1 MTKWQRAGLAALGG
15 VAVLV
20 LVGVL
25 VRFVLFPS
33 SGAQAGGTILSIVS
47 GQVQVQDKGAAA
59 TRPAVDGEELQ
70 EGARIV
76 TGDDSRAIITFFD
89 GSTQAL
95 DPDTDVTL
103 DHLASTDSGGLF
115 ASITQS
121 LGTTWNSV
129 LKPTGSTSDFTVKTP
144 SAVGAARDTL
154 FLVTVDTTGTSE
166 FWSRLGNL
174 FLLAQGQSA
183 EVPSGSSS
191 TTPQGEPPGAP
202 EPKPAAGSEV
212 KLELASAAW
221 MLVVNPDGLAA
232 GILPPGVFV
241 DQIAGTLATDY
252 TQEPQLIDMRDLQE
266 GTYDVYLLGKDSGK
280 YHVSM
285 SGAAKGTL
293 VSQAAFDGTI
303 APGETWKLELSI
315 DLAGELLASAKLSKP
330 VKTDKAPIVKVIVQ
344 DRVLEL
350 IAQNLALLPS
360 DLVLSAFST
369 PAPTATAS
377 SVATAS
383 PSPTPKPTGVVLAA
397 SARPAPTAAPAGTV
411 SGTVVDAVATSAIG
425 GATVEVSGPGLSA
438 ATTGAGAF
446 AIPGVPVGGQTLVV
460 SAPGYITQAVP
471 IDVVAGA
478 NAPVS
483 ISLSPVLHSE
493 DVRIVLTWASEPAD
507 LDLHLAGPECNVSGR
522 FHAVW
527 YSPEPV
533 SYARLDVDDTA
544 SSGPET
550 ATISQRNGAWVAG
563 EYDLWVHN
571 FSGSPEF
578 ATSGAVVTVFQ
589 GNDQIAQLQVSAEP
603 GVASNTLDIWR
614 VANISIDSAGRV
626 TVGRD
631 QAGFYDDPSAADT
644 VLPALTNSVPF
655 CAP

>member
-33 SGAQAGGTILSIVS
+33 SGAQAGGTILSVIAGNVE
-47 GQVQVQDKGAAA
+47 VQDKGAAA
-59 TRPAVDGEELQ
+59 LRPAVDGEELQ
-70 EGARIV
+70 EGDRIV

-95 DPDTDVTL
+95 EPDTDITL
-103 DHLASTDSGGLF
+103 DDLGSTDSGGLF

-129 LKPTGSTSDFTVKTP
+129 LKPTGSTSDYRVTTP

-154 FLVTVDTTGTSE
+154 FLVTVTPSGESE

-174 FLLAQGQSA
+174 FLLAQGESQ

-191 TTPQGEPPGAP
+191 TTDPGEAPGEP
-202 EPKPAAGSEV
+202 EPKPVAGSEV
-212 KLELASAAW
+212 RLELASAAW

-241 DQIAGTLATDY
+241 NQIPGTLSTDY

-266 GTYDVYLLGKDSGK
+266 GTYEVYLLGKESGK

-303 APGETWKLELSI
+303 APGETWKLELKI
-315 DLAGELLASAKLSKP
+315 DLAGQLLASATLSQP
-330 VKTDKAPIVKVIVQ
+330 VQTDQAPIVKVIVQ
-344 DRVLEL
+344 DKVLEL

-369 PAPTATAS
+369 PAPTATATAA
-377 SVATAS
+377 ATAT

-397 SARPAPTAAPAGTV
+397 SATPAPAGTV
-411 SGTVVDAVATSAIG
+411 SGTVVDAVSTSGVGA
-425 GATVEVSGPGLSA
+425 ATVGVSGAGLSA
-438 ATTGAGAF
+438 ATTGAGGF
-446 AIPGVPVGGQTLVV
+446 AIAGVPAGGQTLVV
-460 SAPGYITQAVP
+460 SAAGYISQSLP
-471 IDVVAGA
+471 INVVAGA
-478 NAPVS
+478 NAPVT
-483 ISLSPVLHSE
+483 ISLAPILHSE
-493 DVRIVLTWASEPAD
+493 DVRIVLSWGSEPAD
-507 LDLHLAGPECNVSGR
+507 MDLHLTGPQCNLSAR

-533 SYARLDVDDTA
+533 PYATLDTDDTA
-544 SSGPET
+544 GSGPE
-550 ATISQRNGAWVAG
+550 AVTIRQRNGAWVAG

-578 ATSGAVVTVFQ
+578 AASGAVVTVFQ
-589 GNDQIAQLQVSAEP
+589 GSEQIAQLQVSAEP

-614 VANISIDSAGRV
+614 VANVSIDAAGRV

-631 QAGFYDDPSAADT
+631 QAGFYDDPSDSDT
-644 VLPALTNSVPF
+644 VLPALTSSVPF

>member
-33 SGAQAGGTILSIVS
+33 SGAQAGGTILSVIAGNVE
-47 GQVQVQDKGAAA
+47 VQDKGAAA
-59 TRPAVDGEELQ
+59 PRPAVDGEELQ
-70 EGARIV
+70 EGDRIV

-95 DPDTDVTL
+95 DPDTDITL
-103 DHLASTDSGGLF
+103 DDLGSTDSGGLF

-129 LKPTGSTSDFTVKTP
+129 LKPTGSTSDYSVKTP

-154 FLVTVDTTGTSE
+154 FLVTVTPSGESE

-174 FLLAQGQSA
+174 FLLAQGESQ

-191 TTPQGEPPGAP
+191 TTDPGEAPGEP
-202 EPKPAAGSEV
+202 EPKPVAGSEV
-212 KLELASAAW
+212 RLELASAAW

-241 DQIAGTLATDY
+241 NQIPGTLSTDY

-266 GTYDVYLLGKDSGK
+266 GTYEVYLLGKESGK

-303 APGETWKLELSI
+303 APGETWKLELKI
-315 DLAGELLASAKLSKP
+315 DLAGQLLASATLSKP
-330 VKTDKAPIVKVIVQ
+330 VQTDQAPIVKVIIQ
-344 DRVLEL
+344 DKVLEL

-369 PAPTATAS
+369 PAPTATATAA
-377 SVATAS
+377 ATAT

-397 SARPAPTAAPAGTV
+397 SATPAPAGTV
-411 SGTVVDAVATSAIG
+411 SGAVVDAVTTSAIG
-425 GATVEVSGPGLSA
+425 GATVEVSGAGLSA

-446 AIPGVPVGGQTLVV
+446 AIAGVPAGGQTLVV
-460 SAPGYITQAVP
+460 SAAGYISQSAP
-471 IDVVAGA
+471 INVVAGT

-483 ISLSPVLHSE
+483 ISLAPVLHSE
-493 DVRIVLTWASEPAD
+493 EVRIVLSWGSEPAD
-507 LDLHLAGPECNVSGR
+507 LDLHLTGPQCNVSAR

-533 SYARLDVDDTA
+533 PYATLDADDTA
-544 SSGPET
+544 SSGPE
-550 ATISQRNGAWVAG
+550 AVTIRQRNGAWVAG

-578 ATSGAVVTVFQ
+578 AASGAVVTVFQ
-589 GNDQIAQLQVSAEP
+589 GSEQIAQLQVSAEP

-614 VANISIDSAGRV
+614 VANVSIDAAGRV

-631 QAGFYDDPSAADT
+631 QAGFYDDPSESDT
-644 VLPALTNSVPF
+644 VLPALTSSVPF